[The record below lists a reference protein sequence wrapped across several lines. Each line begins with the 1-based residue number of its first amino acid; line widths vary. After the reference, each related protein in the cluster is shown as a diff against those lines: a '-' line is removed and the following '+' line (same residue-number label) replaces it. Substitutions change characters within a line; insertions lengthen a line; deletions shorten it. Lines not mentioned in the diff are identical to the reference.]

1 MARRTDK
8 NDKAAGETTLSVIAV
23 GATITGQLESNG
35 IVKIEGRVVGSVK
48 AVRQVI
54 VARGGVIDG
63 DIFTDE
69 AIIGGEVHG
78 GIYAERRT
86 EIQADSKISGDIV
99 TQSIVVHEGGEVN
112 GYISMGNPET
122 VRKRAREAYAGEQP
136 DTQLQEPRLVADRP

>member
-1 MARRTDK
+1 MARHEDK
-8 NDKAAGETTLSVIAV
+8 DKASGETTLSVIAV
-23 GATITGQLESNG
+23 GATITGELESDG

-48 AVRQVI
+48 AVRQVL
-54 VARGGVIDG
+54 VAKGGVIDG

-112 GYISMGNPET
+112 GYINMGNPET
-122 VRKRAREAYAGEQP
+122 VRKRAMEADARERPAR
-136 DTQLQEPRLVADRP
+136 QLQEPRLVAERT